1 MIRQNKLNIK
11 MKKQKQSE
19 YFISPSKGRISFDNI
34 IYDLVD
40 YMEASPKD
48 KYMLVVGSDSK
59 LYRKEAVFVSVIF
72 IHRVGKGARYFYRRS
87 KKKMSRNLRQRMY
100 METELSLELGQIL
113 IKRIHSALSNADLNY
128 DFEIHVDIGKNGPT
142 KEMIREIIGMIQ
154 GNGFVARYKPESF
167 CASTVADKHT

>member
-1 MIRQNKLNIK
+1 
-11 MKKQKQSE
+11 MKQEEKQKQKQSE
-19 YFISPSKGRISFDNI
+19 YFISPTKGKISFDNI

-59 LYRKEAVFVSVIF
+59 LYREKAVFVSVIF
-72 IHRVGKGARYFYRRS
+72 IHRVGKGARYYYRR
-87 KKKMSRNLRQRMY
+87 KKEKIGRDLRRRMY
-100 METELSLELGQIL
+100 METGLSLELGQIL
-113 IKRIHSALSNADLNY
+113 IKRIHRALSNANLDY
-128 DFEIHVDIGKNGPT
+128 DFEIHVDIGKKGPT

>member
-1 MIRQNKLNIK
+1 
-11 MKKQKQSE
+11 MKKIKKKKSENE
-19 YFISPSKGRISFDNI
+19 YFISPTKGKISFDNI

-59 LYRKEAVFVSVIF
+59 LYREKAVFVSVIF
-72 IHRVGKGARYFYRRS
+72 IHRVGKGARYFYKR
-87 KKKMSRNLRQRMY
+87 KKEKIGRNLRRRIY
-100 METELSLELGQIL
+100 METGLSLELGQIL
-113 IKRIHSALSNADLNY
+113 IERMHSALKNANLNY